1 MRAHPMF
8 GDTIIA
14 VCLGFFDLLSGLGS
28 GRWVEDN
35 LQWYVLAGGFMLIPV
50 IFRRRNPVLA
60 SYLIMFGAW
69 IQVFTHGSIDHNS
82 LVIRGG
88 DLALGVALYTMV
100 TCTNRRRALEYAGLL
115 VIGTTIWAFWRIDTG
130 LDDVGF
136 ILFGAGVIYG
146 FCWVLGEFVGAR
158 RAYHAEL
165 EGRLR
170 LLETERD
177 QQAKIAVVEER
188 ARIARE
194 LHDVV
199 AHAVSV
205 IVVQADG
212 AQYAIRDNPD
222 LAETAVHTIAETGRG
237 ALHELRRL
245 LELLRN
251 ESDERDTRAP
261 QPDVSALPELA
272 EKVTAVGLPVW
283 LVFRGDLAGLPATV
297 GLGVYRIVQEALT
310 NTLKH
315 AGVGAEAHVRVE
327 RVGGLIEVEVLDGGP
342 VSTNGS
348 GFPQAREVVGVSG
361 GNGLIGM
368 RERATVLGGTMSAGP
383 RPGGGWQVRATFP
396 VRGAKTPALP

>member
-1 MRAHPMF
+1 MF

-14 VCLGFFDLLSGLGS
+14 VALGLFDLLTAVDAAHWLGQGL
-28 GRWVEDN
+28 N
-35 LQWYVLAGGFMLIPV
+35 LLWYLLAGALLLIPI
-50 IFRRRNPVLA
+50 IFRRRQPVLA
-60 SYLIMFGAW
+60 SYLIMLGAW
-69 IQVFTHGSIDHNS
+69 IQVFTHGSASDGLNQ
-82 LVIRGG
+82 LVVRGA
-88 DLALGVALYTMV
+88 DFALGVALYTMV

-115 VIGTTIWAFWRIDTG
+115 VIGTTIWSFWRIDNG
-130 LDDVGF
+130 APGIGVS
-136 ILFGAGVIYG
+136 LFGAGVIYG

-158 RAYHAEL
+158 RAYHAEVESRLQML
-165 EGRLR
+165 EI
-170 LLETERD
+170 ERD
-177 QQAKIAVVEER
+177 QQAKIAVAEER

-212 AQYAIRDNPD
+212 AAYAIRDNPD

-251 ESDERDTRAP
+251 ESDERDTRTP

-272 EKVTAVGLPVW
+272 EKVTSAGLQVW

-297 GLGVYRIVQEALT
+297 GLGIYRIVQEALT
-310 NTLKH
+310 NTLKY
-315 AGVGAEAHVRVE
+315 AGVGSQAHVRVE
-327 RVGGLIEVEVLDGGP
+327 RVGGLIEVEVLDDGP
-342 VSTNGS
+342 EPDDGR
-348 GFPQAREVVGVSG
+348 FPRPREVVGVSG

-368 RERATVLGGTMSAGP
+368 RERASVLGGTLAAGP

>member
-1 MRAHPMF
+1 
-8 GDTIIA
+8 
-14 VCLGFFDLLSGLGS
+14 
-28 GRWVEDN
+28 
-35 LQWYVLAGGFMLIPV
+35 VLAGAFLLIPV
-50 IFRRRNPVLA
+50 IFRRKRPVLA

-69 IQVFTHGSIDHNS
+69 IQVFTHGSVADHS
-82 LVIRGG
+82 QLVVRGG

-100 TCTNRRRALEYAGLL
+100 TCTNRRRSLEYAGLL
-115 VIGTTIWAFWRIDTG
+115 VIGTTIWAFWRVNGGAPGI
-130 LDDVGF
+130 GF
-136 ILFGAGVIYG
+136 TLFGAGVIYG
-146 FCWVLGEFVGAR
+146 FCWVLGEFIGAR

-170 LLETERD
+170 LLETERG
-177 QQAKIAVVEER
+177 QQAKIAVAEER

-212 AQYAIRDNPD
+212 AAYAIRDNPE

-251 ESDERDTRAP
+251 ESDERDARAP
-261 QPDVSALPELA
+261 QPGVSALPELA
-272 EKVTAVGLPVW
+272 EKVTSVGLPVW

-297 GLGVYRIVQEALT
+297 GLGIYRIVQEALT

-342 VSTNGS
+342 ATTTRDGAA
-348 GFPQAREVVGVSG
+348 FPLPARSSAYPA
-361 GNGLIGM
+361 
-368 RERATVLGGTMSAGP
+368 ATA
-383 RPGGGWQVRATFP
+383 
-396 VRGAKTPALP
+396 